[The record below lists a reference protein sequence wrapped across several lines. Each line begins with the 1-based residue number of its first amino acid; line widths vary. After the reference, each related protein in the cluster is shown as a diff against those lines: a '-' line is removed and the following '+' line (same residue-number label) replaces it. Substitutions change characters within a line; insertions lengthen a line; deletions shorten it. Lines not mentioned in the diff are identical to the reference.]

1 MKQALASSNP
11 SIGADIIK
19 KDGMGPQKPD
29 SETMWTQRITSST
42 AQGGAEVSKME
53 NL

>member
-19 KDGMGPQKPD
+19 KDGVGPQKPD
-29 SETMWTQRITSST
+29 SETMWTQRIMITSLYLFDHISW
-42 AQGGAEVSKME
+42 
-53 NL
+53 